1 MNELGE
7 MLNQH
12 WSNSACMGYAIIAME
27 SLGYPPE
34 KIQKA
39 VLEMDAA
46 MDAFDLEEAMRR
58 YNNSPY

>member
-1 MNELGE
+1 MNELDE

-39 VLEMDAA
+39 VLENGCGYGC
-46 MDAFDLEEAMRR
+46 FR
-58 YNNSPY
+58 P

>member
-1 MNELGE
+1 MNDLDEL
-7 MLNQH
+7 LTQR

-34 KIQKA
+34 KIREA
-39 VLEMDAA
+39 VREIDAA